1 MSPPPM
7 MLAHH
12 WTDKVDPTGWLMS
25 EKLDGIRAWWDG
37 SKLVTKLGNTI
48 AAPAWFL
55 KGLPSGL
62 ILEGELWA
70 GRGNF
75 AKVTSTVRKKVPVD
89 KEWWDISYVLFD
101 VPKEPGTFR
110 IRSGTLRVI
119 DLPSHVRPIELFE
132 CVNQAHMEG
141 LLEAIVKGGGEGL
154 MLHDPRASYEEGRSH
169 SLLKVK
175 QEHDAEATVVG
186 YEPGEGKHLGRVGAL
201 LVKSEGG
208 VGFKIGTGLT
218 DDEREHPPRIGA
230 QVTFRYT
237 EWPTGG
243 KPRHARFLRVREE
256 T

>member
-48 AAPAWFL
+48 AAPSWFL
-55 KGLPSGL
+55 KGLPSSL
-62 ILEGELWA
+62 VLEGELWA

-101 VPKEPGTFR
+101 LPQHPGVVEQR
-110 IRSGTLRVI
+110 VASLRQILLPTHMQPV
-119 DLPSHVRPIELFE
+119 DLVE
-132 CVNQAHMEG
+132 CVNQAHLEG
-141 LLEAIVKGGGEGL
+141 RLQEIVKAGGEGL
-154 MLHDPRASYEEGRSH
+154 MLLKPDSLYEEGRSH

-201 LVKSEGG
+201 LCESNG
-208 VGFKIGTGLT
+208 VDFKIGTGLT
-218 DDEREHPPRIGA
+218 DDEREHPPRVGV

-237 EWPTGG
+237 EWPKGG